1 MRSSNPPEA
10 GLSVRPDLCV
20 PRDNSRAPI
29 PISRTQGDAVTIRS
43 KQIAARIAHEMAPI
57 IEQALRGGE
66 NLSSLPRSLR
76 FERRGYRDEAVL
88 VAFTIARDGK

>member
-43 KQIAARIAHEMAPI
+43 KKMAQQLALAAGPV
-57 IEQALRGGE
+57 IEAALRGGDGD
-66 NLSSLPRSLR
+66 LSSLPRTVVLS
-76 FERRGYRDEAVL
+76 RRGYRDEQI
-88 VAFTIARDGK
+88 TISFVVGRR